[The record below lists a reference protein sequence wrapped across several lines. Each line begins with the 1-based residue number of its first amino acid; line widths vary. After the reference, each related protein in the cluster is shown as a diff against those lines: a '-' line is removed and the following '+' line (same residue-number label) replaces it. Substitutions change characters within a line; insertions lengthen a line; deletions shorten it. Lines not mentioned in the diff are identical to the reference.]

1 MYLKTSVVG
10 LNNNELQLN
19 TRQAILAQCYHSI
32 VTNQLQSSDQQTQL
46 SLDTGNFMSHCKLN
60 IWVVGVYTMQFTPL
74 PPTRQYTCRT
84 DPINFA
90 QVSKNKLFDCQRSD
104 SNFS

>member
-19 TRQAILAQCYHSI
+19 TIQAILAQCYHSI

-60 IWVVGVYTMQFTPL
+60 IWVVGIYTMQFTPL